1 MKKEKGFTL
10 VELVISIALLSVV
23 MVFLLNFLEL
33 ISNEDDGV
41 EKETLV
47 QLDKMTVSKTI
58 NEDLHSDSISTLTC
72 TSNVCTITTVG
83 GKTKK
88 LALNDNLLLYED
100 ITSEKTIV
108 ILKRK
113 LSVDY
118 KISSEEKTYIRLIT
132 LTDETNADN
141 NITFISK
148 KS

>member
-1 MKKEKGFTL
+1 MNKKGFTL

-58 NEDLHSDSISTLTC
+58 NEDLHSDSISTLAC
-72 TSNVCTITTVG
+72 TSNACTITTEG

-88 LALNDNLLLYED
+88 LSLNDNLLLYED
-100 ITSEKTIV
+100 ITSEKTKV

-141 NITFISK
+141 TITFISK

>member
-1 MKKEKGFTL
+1 MNKKGFTL

-47 QLDKMTVSKTI
+47 QLDRMTVSKTI

-72 TSNVCTITTVG
+72 TSNACTITTVG

-88 LALNDNLLLYED
+88 LSLNDNLLLYED
-100 ITSEKTIV
+100 ITSAKTKV

-141 NITFISK
+141 TITFISK

>member
-1 MKKEKGFTL
+1 MNKKGFTL

-41 EKETLV
+41 EKKTLV

-72 TSNVCTITTVG
+72 TSNACTITTVG

-88 LALNDNLLLYED
+88 LSLNDNLLLYED
-100 ITSEKTIV
+100 ITSEKTKV

-132 LTDETNADN
+132 LTDETNSDN

>member
-1 MKKEKGFTL
+1 MNKKGFTL

-72 TSNVCTITTVG
+72 TSNACTITTVG

-88 LALNDNLLLYED
+88 LSLNDNLLLYED
-100 ITSEKTIV
+100 ITSEKTKV

-132 LTDETNADN
+132 LTDETNSDN
-141 NITFISK
+141 NITLISK

>member
-1 MKKEKGFTL
+1 MNKKGFTL

>member
-1 MKKEKGFTL
+1 MNKKGFTL

-72 TSNVCTITTVG
+72 TSNACTITTVG

-88 LALNDNLLLYED
+88 LSLNDNLLLYED

>member
-1 MKKEKGFTL
+1 MNKKGFTL

-72 TSNVCTITTVG
+72 TSNACTITTVG

-88 LALNDNLLLYED
+88 LSLNDNLLLYED
-100 ITSEKTIV
+100 ITSEKTKV

-113 LSVDY
+113 
-118 KISSEEKTYIRLIT
+118 
-132 LTDETNADN
+132 
-141 NITFISK
+141 
-148 KS
+148 

>member
-1 MKKEKGFTL
+1 MNKKGFTL

-23 MVFLLNFLEL
+23 MVFLLNFLKL

-88 LALNDNLLLYED
+88 LSLNENLLLYED
-100 ITSEKTIV
+100 ITSEKTKV

-118 KISSEEKTYIRLIT
+118 KMSSEEKTYIRLIT

>member
-1 MKKEKGFTL
+1 MNKRGFTL

-72 TSNVCTITTVG
+72 TSNACSITTVG

-88 LALNDNLLLYED
+88 LSLNDNLLLYED
-100 ITSEKTIV
+100 ITSEKTKV

-113 LSVDY
+113 LSIDY

-141 NITFISK
+141 NITLISK

>member
-1 MKKEKGFTL
+1 MNKKGFTL

-72 TSNVCTITTVG
+72 TSNACTITTVG

-88 LALNDNLLLYED
+88 LSLNDNLLLYED
-100 ITSEKTIV
+100 ITSEKTKV

-132 LTDETNADN
+132 LTDETNSDN

>member
-1 MKKEKGFTL
+1 MNKKGFTL

-72 TSNVCTITTVG
+72 TSNACTITTVG

-88 LALNDNLLLYED
+88 LSLNDNLLLYED
-100 ITSEKTIV
+100 ITSEKTKV

-113 LSVDY
+113 LSIDY

-141 NITFISK
+141 TITFISK

>member
-1 MKKEKGFTL
+1 MNKKGFTL

-72 TSNVCTITTVG
+72 TSNACTITTVG

-88 LALNDNLLLYED
+88 LSLNDNLLLYED

-141 NITFISK
+141 TITFISK

>member
-1 MKKEKGFTL
+1 MNKKGFTL

-72 TSNVCTITTVG
+72 TSNTCTITTVG

-88 LALNDNLLLYED
+88 LSLNDNLLLYED
-100 ITSEKTIV
+100 ITSEKTKV

-118 KISSEEKTYIRLIT
+118 KISSEEKNYIRLIT

>member
-1 MKKEKGFTL
+1 MNKKGFTL

-72 TSNVCTITTVG
+72 TSNACTITTVG

-88 LALNDNLLLYED
+88 LSLNDNLLLYED
-100 ITSEKTIV
+100 ITSEKTKV

>member
-1 MKKEKGFTL
+1 MNKKGFTL

-58 NEDLHSDSISTLTC
+58 NEDLHSDSISTLAC
-72 TSNVCTITTVG
+72 TSNACTITTVG

-88 LALNDNLLLYED
+88 LSLNDNLLLYED
-100 ITSEKTIV
+100 ITSEKTKV

-141 NITFISK
+141 TITFISK

>member
-1 MKKEKGFTL
+1 MNKKGFTL

-72 TSNVCTITTVG
+72 TSNACTITTVG

-88 LALNDNLLLYED
+88 LSLNDNLLLYED

-132 LTDETNADN
+132 LTDETNSDN
-141 NITFISK
+141 IITLISK

>member
-1 MKKEKGFTL
+1 MNKKGFTL

-72 TSNVCTITTVG
+72 TSNACTITTVG

-88 LALNDNLLLYED
+88 LSLNDNLLLYED
-100 ITSEKTIV
+100 ITSEKTKV
-108 ILKRK
+108 VLKRK

-141 NITFISK
+141 NITLISK

>member
-1 MKKEKGFTL
+1 MNKKGFTL

-72 TSNVCTITTVG
+72 TSNACTITTVG

-88 LALNDNLLLYED
+88 LSLNDNLLLYED
-100 ITSEKTIV
+100 ITSEKTKV

-141 NITFISK
+141 TITFISK

>member
-1 MKKEKGFTL
+1 
-10 VELVISIALLSVV
+10 

-58 NEDLHSDSISTLTC
+58 NEDLHSDSIGTLTC
-72 TSNVCTITTVG
+72 TSNACTITTVG

-88 LALNDNLLLYED
+88 LSLNDNLLLYED
-100 ITSEKTIV
+100 ITSEKTKV

>member
-1 MKKEKGFTL
+1 MNKKGFTL

-72 TSNVCTITTVG
+72 TSNACTITTVG

-88 LALNDNLLLYED
+88 LSLNDNLLLYED
-100 ITSEKTIV
+100 ITSEKTKV

-113 LSVDY
+113 LSIDY

-132 LTDETNADN
+132 LTDETNSDN

>member
-1 MKKEKGFTL
+1 MNKKGFTL

-72 TSNVCTITTVG
+72 TLNVCTITTVG

>member
-1 MKKEKGFTL
+1 MNKKGFTL

-141 NITFISK
+141 TITFISK

>member
-1 MKKEKGFTL
+1 MNKKGFTL

-72 TSNVCTITTVG
+72 TSNECTITTVG

-88 LALNDNLLLYED
+88 LSLNANLLLYED
-100 ITSEKTIV
+100 ITSEKTKV

-132 LTDETNADN
+132 LTDETNSDN

>member
-1 MKKEKGFTL
+1 MNKKGFTL

-72 TSNVCTITTVG
+72 TSKACTITTVG

-88 LALNDNLLLYED
+88 LSLNDNLLLYED
-100 ITSEKTIV
+100 ITSEKTKV

-132 LTDETNADN
+132 LTDETNSDN